1 MIGLS
6 PATTTATDT
15 ISVSATSSKAGFLSS
30 RRGST
35 TLVSDG
41 RRTPV
46 ESHRSSAPSSRRSSL
61 ITSTTLNAFLSSGS
75 SDSVHASGTSI
86 TAENHGDL
94 SAARAK
100 SLANPSLSQTLPS
113 SAASAVASAQQSA
126 GRATS
131 GGSWLLSS
139 VEHAANIVVGGIASL
154 VPLQGADSTFDDED
168 DESQTSGEF
177 EGHENSAA
185 HIQEGDEEDR
195 LQQRRAKAVQ
205 SLAGILLVDPSLAQ
219 LFDLLSSSSF
229 APSSPSSSK
238 IEQSITGAQAKL
250 ILQNAASAA
259 ASTAAVHST
268 HGAVD
273 SLTQHRGSS
282 TTIKEGS
289 YSSKKETGGNSLSSS
304 NSYAI
309 ASVTAPMGRSE
320 SEENVES
327 IIVQKSLSAISST
340 ANSTTSMTTSILTTS
355 IDASAQSSVQPSNAV
370 SSAATS
376 GSAASNTATMN
387 STTPLPSTQ
396 IIEATKVPPNA
407 VSSSSPITNISAPVP
422 LAPAP
427 VAPIPPSTA
436 PSDASLD
443 VSRFKTMLKM
453 GVPQGAVR
461 AKMTAEGIPAE
472 VIEKTL
478 QSGGR
483 IETPPEPSS
492 SSSEKEK
499 PSTQIKPSE
508 SSMPPLSVAPPAP
521 QEAVSAVAAEKAE
534 HRRIRIEKLR
544 KEQAEEAAE
553 ASKPLQDT
561 ALYGRFFKM
570 LKVGTPLE
578 QVRHSIVSAGFD
590 VSLLDLDPTKPH
602 PKPLSV
608 LKEDSTY
615 AKYFKM
621 LKFGLPRETVGHKI
635 TGDGL
640 DDIVLE
646 LDADAPLPPSLSAS
660 SLIQKSHQQAAEA
673 EAALRNQSRIL
684 ARRRKRLH
692 WEQLPGERALRGD
705 TIWSSAGS
713 SQGSDGIGDLDD
725 DLIDDEEEFLRLFTA
740 EAVTAAASKEKK
752 SEATTAASSKAG
764 QPIVLLDSK
773 RARGVGIALAK
784 LRIPYESIRT
794 CLVQLTVVVPGSSK
808 ELNLEALQVLEECL
822 PTQEEVQTVK
832 SYRGDKSKL
841 GEAEKFF
848 SVVCDVPKAKARASA
863 LAFQAQFGSR
873 TSEVENRVNALSEAC
888 KAVKASKR
896 LRKVLEAV
904 LKLGNKLNA
913 EDAGSKS
920 GAKVAAFTLNSLLKL
935 SQTKAFDGKV
945 SVLNYLAQI
954 LARKEP
960 DSLLIGSELLPL
972 ISPAARYDIHGL
984 KEDVAGLRKD
994 LGNIERL
1001 VREQARSSS
1010 SSTSASSS
1018 SVTGQMSPV
1027 STSDS
1032 SISLVGGGGGG
1043 GEGDMSST
1051 GGSEALTSF
1060 VARAQTAISA
1070 LGNRTEASAAAFV
1083 DLVAFFGEDENMAVE
1098 TFFSTLSAF
1107 LRALDRAKDENA
1119 EQEARA
1125 VREARRATTVAAVAA
1140 SQSVNPSTSAA
1151 APPLPPPPQTPLSS
1165 STSEIASEQKGP
1177 RSIFDTPPTSA
1188 ASTLSPSSIRG
1199 ALFGTGGDVVDGSSS
1214 SRSKL
1219 EALFQAKSN
1228 FITRTGGLPN
1238 STAATRPPIIVNK
1251 VQPTFPTPVLAAET
1265 QVIPAEAST
1274 SEEAEPMSALMLAI
1288 KNRKKRID

>member
-1 MIGLS
+1 
-6 PATTTATDT
+6 
-15 ISVSATSSKAGFLSS
+15 
-30 RRGST
+30 
-35 TLVSDG
+35 
-41 RRTPV
+41 
-46 ESHRSSAPSSRRSSL
+46 
-61 ITSTTLNAFLSSGS
+61 
-75 SDSVHASGTSI
+75 
-86 TAENHGDL
+86 
-94 SAARAK
+94 
-100 SLANPSLSQTLPS
+100 
-113 SAASAVASAQQSA
+113 
-126 GRATS
+126 
-131 GGSWLLSS
+131 
-139 VEHAANIVVGGIASL
+139 
-154 VPLQGADSTFDDED
+154 
-168 DESQTSGEF
+168 
-177 EGHENSAA
+177 
-185 HIQEGDEEDR
+185 
-195 LQQRRAKAVQ
+195 
-205 SLAGILLVDPSLAQ
+205 
-219 LFDLLSSSSF
+219 
-229 APSSPSSSK
+229 
-238 IEQSITGAQAKL
+238 
-250 ILQNAASAA
+250 
-259 ASTAAVHST
+259 
-268 HGAVD
+268 
-273 SLTQHRGSS
+273 
-282 TTIKEGS
+282 
-289 YSSKKETGGNSLSSS
+289 
-304 NSYAI
+304 
-309 ASVTAPMGRSE
+309 
-320 SEENVES
+320 
-327 IIVQKSLSAISST
+327 
-340 ANSTTSMTTSILTTS
+340 
-355 IDASAQSSVQPSNAV
+355 
-370 SSAATS
+370 
-376 GSAASNTATMN
+376 
-387 STTPLPSTQ
+387 
-396 IIEATKVPPNA
+396 
-407 VSSSSPITNISAPVP
+407 
-422 LAPAP
+422 
-427 VAPIPPSTA
+427 
-436 PSDASLD
+436 
-443 VSRFKTMLKM
+443 
-453 GVPQGAVR
+453 
-461 AKMTAEGIPAE
+461 
-472 VIEKTL
+472 
-478 QSGGR
+478 
-483 IETPPEPSS
+483 
-492 SSSEKEK
+492 
-499 PSTQIKPSE
+499 
-508 SSMPPLSVAPPAP
+508 
-521 QEAVSAVAAEKAE
+521 
-534 HRRIRIEKLR
+534 
-544 KEQAEEAAE
+544 
-553 ASKPLQDT
+553 
-561 ALYGRFFKM
+561 
-570 LKVGTPLE
+570 
-578 QVRHSIVSAGFD
+578 
-590 VSLLDLDPTKPH
+590 
-602 PKPLSV
+602 
-608 LKEDSTY
+608 
-615 AKYFKM
+615 
-621 LKFGLPRETVGHKI
+621 
-635 TGDGL
+635 
-640 DDIVLE
+640 
-646 LDADAPLPPSLSAS
+646 
-660 SLIQKSHQQAAEA
+660 
-673 EAALRNQSRIL
+673 
-684 ARRRKRLH
+684 
-692 WEQLPGERALRGD
+692 
-705 TIWSSAGS
+705 
-713 SQGSDGIGDLDD
+713 
-725 DLIDDEEEFLRLFTA
+725 LIDDEEEFLRLFTA

-764 QPIVLLDSK
+764 QPVVLLDSK

-913 EDAGSKS
+913 EEAGSKS

-1018 SVTGQMSPV
+1018 SISGQMSPV

-1032 SISLVGGGGGG
+1032 SISLAGGVG
-1043 GEGDMSST
+1043 GEGDVSST

-1125 VREARRATTVAAVAA
+1125 VREARRATAVAAVAA
-1140 SQSVNPSTSAA
+1140 SQSVNPSTSTAA

-1177 RSIFDTPPTSA
+1177 RSIFDTPPSSA
-1188 ASTLSPSSIRG
+1188 AATLSPSSIRG
-1199 ALFGTGGDVVDGSSS
+1199 ALFGTGGDVVDASSS

-1238 STAATRPPIIVNK
+1238 STAATRQPIIVHK
-1251 VQPTFPTPVLAAET
+1251 SQPTLPSVVATPVVAAEP